1 MSESRTKFE
10 EILENGKAK
19 IGNYGLPT
27 VKALEF
33 SMRLLPFYLEAPA
46 RALKV
51 MKDVD
56 AKKDMF
62 TRIKASNIYD
72 HELKFYKT
80 SEFLDAE
87 SNEIGRGRS
96 FTKGW
101 QERESNFL
109 HMSYKYLLGL
119 LKAGL
124 YEEYFGEIDTNLVCF
139 MDPKVYGRST
149 LENSSFI
156 ATSINPDPYV
166 RGQGYVARL
175 SGSTA
180 EMLSLWTLMM
190 FGKKVFTYDSELTL
204 NLKPLLHKK
213 FFKDG
218 EVSFKLFGKVKVTYV
233 NE

>member
-1 MSESRTKFE
+1 
-10 EILENGKAK
+10 
-19 IGNYGLPT
+19 
-27 VKALEF
+27 
-33 SMRLLPFYLEAPA
+33 
-46 RALKV
+46 
-51 MKDVD
+51 
-56 AKKDMF
+56 MF
-62 TRIKASNIYD
+62 DQIKESNIYD

-80 SEFLDAE
+80 SEFLDDE

-109 HMSYKYLLGL
+109 HMSYKYLVGV

-124 YEEYFGEIDTNLVCF
+124 YDEYYKEIETNLTCF
-139 MDPKVYGRST
+139 MDPAVYGRST

-233 NE
+233 NENNINTYDKEFKIKHYVVDGVKMNEVKGDLAEQVRSCEVQEIKVYF